1 MSPTSHTDLPLSISE
16 PQSVEE
22 YIPYCQDQ
30 YDLIMWGGGK
40 LYPYNLLKSHY
51 NWVFFP
57 TNLQPGYYRIALALL
72 TFPKIKPVT
81 AYAVAFPPGTKKIED
96 YPLSPIGFGFH
107 ITPAMASKNRFEIR
121 RNTTRFVT
129 QLSGE
134 HTLAVTTRDFF
145 AEVADVVFEVALFKS
160 KMEYL
165 YK

>member
-1 MSPTSHTDLPLSISE
+1 MSSTSHADLPLSIPE

-22 YIPYCQDQ
+22 YICYCQDQ
-30 YDLIMWGGGK
+30 YDLVLWGGGK
-40 LYPYNLLKSHY
+40 LRPYNLLKSQY
-51 NWVFFP
+51 NWVLFP
-57 TNLQPGYYRIALALL
+57 ANLHPGYYRIALALL

-81 AYAVAFPPGTKKIED
+81 AYAVAFPPGTKKIEN

-145 AEVADVVFEVALFKS
+145 AEVAEVVFEMALFKS
-160 KMEYL
+160 KMEYI

>member
-1 MSPTSHTDLPLSISE
+1 MPPSSQTNLPLSIPE

-30 YDLIMWGGGK
+30 YDLMLWGGGK
-40 LYPYNLLKSHY
+40 LRPYNLVKSHY
-51 NWVFFP
+51 NWVLFP
-57 TNLQPGYYRIALALL
+57 ASLQPGYYRIALALL
-72 TFPKIKPVT
+72 AFPKIKPVT

-107 ITPAMASKNRFEIR
+107 ITPAMASRNRFEIR

-145 AEVADVVFEVALFKS
+145 AEAGDVVFEVALFKS
-160 KMEYL
+160 KMEYI

>member
-1 MSPTSHTDLPLSISE
+1 MDTSSTTSLHHSIPEPL
-16 PQSVEE
+16 SVEE
-22 YIPYCQDQ
+22 YIQYSQDQ
-30 YDLIMWGGGK
+30 YDLVLHGGGK
-40 LYPYNLLKSHY
+40 LRPYNLLKTHY

-57 TNLQPGYYRIALALL
+57 VVLQPGYYRIALVLL

-81 AYAVAFPPGTKKIED
+81 AYAVAFPPDAKKIED

-107 ITPAMASKNRFEIR
+107 ITPAIASKNRFEIR
-121 RNTTRFVT
+121 RNTTRFAT

-134 HTLAVTTRDFF
+134 HTVAVTTRDWF
-145 AEVADVVFEVALFKS
+145 AEVEQVAFEVALLKS